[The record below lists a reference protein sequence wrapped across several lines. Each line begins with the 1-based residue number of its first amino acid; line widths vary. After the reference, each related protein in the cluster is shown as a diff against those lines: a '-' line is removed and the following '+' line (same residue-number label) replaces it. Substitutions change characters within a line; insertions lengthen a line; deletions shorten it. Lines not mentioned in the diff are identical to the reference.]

1 MIGRFATLGVYRE
14 LFVLRDFQV
23 CLAGGGLALAGY
35 LWEVFGSAWAW
46 PVLVLYAGAIGLN
59 GGPIIWGAI
68 QGLLE
73 RRVNVDE
80 LVSLALIACLIQG
93 ELLTAAV
100 VAFIMTLGTLIEEA
114 TSDSARRSI
123 HELMRVA
130 PQTALILQADIE
142 REIAV
147 QDITPGDLLLVK
159 PGDRIPVDARIVSGA
174 SALDESA
181 ITGESLPVTKS
192 AGDEV
197 LAGTLNHNGVLRIRA
212 EKVGED
218 TLLGRVVRLVG
229 EAELHKPLATRF
241 IDRYAAWFTPLI
253 LAIAGLVWYW
263 SGDWSRAVS
272 VLIAGCPCA
281 LIMAAPTATVAAVG
295 RLARAGVLVKG
306 GRYLEQAS
314 KVDALLFDKTGTLT
328 SGRPRVE
335 EIRADDGCTPE
346 EVLACAACVEKDVSH
361 PLARAVLKAAQYAR
375 ITLGTATDVVAEVGR
390 GVRAVVQG
398 RHIEVG
404 GAALFAREGS
414 GKGAGAG
421 PLPPDL
427 RTCLETIQARGAT
440 PLLVYRD
447 QRPIGVIG
455 VSDTVRSEAA
465 QTMRRLR
472 NLGISRLGILSGDH
486 DLSVRRVAEQLGIT
500 WTRAGLR
507 PDQKLEELSRLQEA
521 GHTVMVVGDG
531 INDAPALARA
541 NVGVAMGG
549 AGTDVALETADIVLT
564 RDDISRLPLLIR
576 LSRKMLTVIKIN
588 VVLGLSFNALA
599 VWGGAVGILGPI
611 QAAVVH
617 NVGAVIVVFSSAALA
632 MGKDDL
638 QEQRNET

>member
-1 MIGRFATLGVYRE
+1 MIGRYATLGVYRE
-14 LFVLRDFQV
+14 LFVLRDFQF
-23 CLAGGGLALAGY
+23 CLAGGALALAGY
-35 LWEVFGSAWAW
+35 LWATFGLVPGW
-46 PVLVLYAGAIGLN
+46 PYFVLYAISIGLN
-59 GGPIIWGAI
+59 GGPIIWGAL

-130 PQTALILQADIE
+130 PQNALLLFGEEE
-142 REIAV
+142 REIPV
-147 QDITPGDLLLVK
+147 QDIVPGDLLLVK
-159 PGDRIPVDARIVSGA
+159 PGDRIPVDARIVSGV

-181 ITGESLPVTKS
+181 ITGESMPVSKK
-192 AGDEV
+192 AEDEV

-212 EKVGED
+212 EKVGQD
-218 TLLGRVVRLVG
+218 TLLGRVIRLVS
-229 EAELHKPLATRF
+229 EAEQHKPLATRF
-241 IDRYAAWFTPLI
+241 IDRYAAWFTPVI
-253 LAIAGLVWYW
+253 LGLAGLVWYW
-263 SGDWSRAVS
+263 SGDLSRAVS

-306 GRYLEQAS
+306 GRYLEEAS
-314 KVDALLFDKTGTLT
+314 KVDTLLFDKTGTLT
-328 SGRPRVE
+328 SGQPRVE
-335 EIRADDGCTPE
+335 DIQADTGYTSED
-346 EVLACAACVEKDVSH
+346 VLACAACVEKDVSH

-375 ITLGTATDVVAEVGR
+375 ITVDTATDVVAEVGR

-404 GAALFAREGS
+404 GIASATS
-414 GKGAGAG
+414 IHS
-421 PLPPDL
+421 LPACL
-427 RTCLETIQARGAT
+427 QTCLETIQTRGAT

-447 QRPIGVIG
+447 KSPIGVIG
-455 VSDTVRSEAA
+455 VSDTVRPEAA
-465 QTMRRLR
+465 LSMIQLR
-472 NLGISRLGILSGDH
+472 DLGISRLGILSGDH
-486 DLSVRRVAEQLGIT
+486 ARSVDRVAEALGIT
-500 WTRAGLR
+500 WTRAGLK
-507 PDQKLEELSRLQEA
+507 PDQKLEELGRLQQA
-521 GHTVMVVGDG
+521 GHRVMVVGDG

-564 RDDISRLPLLIR
+564 RDDVSRLPLLIR

-588 VVLGLSFNALA
+588 VVLGLSFNVLA
-599 VWGGAVGILGPI
+599 IWGGAAGILGPI
-611 QAAVVH
+611 QAAILH

-632 MGKDDL
+632 MGRDDL
-638 QEQRNET
+638 QEQRNEA

>member
-14 LFVLRDFQV
+14 LFVFRDFQV

-35 LWEVFGSAWAW
+35 LWEVFGPVWAW
-46 PVLVLYAGAIGLN
+46 PVLVLYAGSIGLN

-130 PQTALILQADIE
+130 PQTALLLDGDGQ

-147 QDITPGDLLLVK
+147 RDIASGNLLLVK

-197 LAGTLNHNGVLRIRA
+197 LAGTLNHNGVLHIRA

-218 TLLGRVVRLVG
+218 TLLGRVIRLVG
-229 EAELHKPLATRF
+229 EAEQHKPLATRF

-335 EIRADDGCTPE
+335 EVRADDGCTPE

-375 ITLGTATDVVAEVGR
+375 ITMGTATDVVAEVGR
-390 GVRAVVQG
+390 GVRAMVQG
-398 RHIEVG
+398 RQIEVG
-404 GAALFAREGS
+404 GAALGAQESVGVGS
-414 GKGAGAG
+414 
-421 PLPPDL
+421 LPPNL
-427 RTCLETIQARGAT
+427 RTCLETIQAKGAT

-455 VSDTVRSEAA
+455 VADTVRSEAA
-465 QTMRRLR
+465 QTMARLR
-472 NLGISRLGILSGDH
+472 NLGISHLGILSGDH

-541 NVGVAMGG
+541 NVGVAMGA

-599 VWGGAVGILGPI
+599 IWGGAAGILGPI
-611 QAAVVH
+611 QAAVMH

-632 MGKDDL
+632 MGKDD
-638 QEQRNET
+638 EKEERNAT

>member
-1 MIGRFATLGVYRE
+1 MIGRYATLGVYRE
-14 LFVLRDFQV
+14 LFVLRDFQI
-23 CLAGGGLALAGY
+23 CLVGGALALAGY
-35 LWEVFGSAWAW
+35 LWEIFGAAWAW
-46 PVLVLYAGAIGLN
+46 PVLAFYAGAIGLN

-130 PQTALILQADIE
+130 PQTALLLDGKSQ

-147 QDITPGDLLLVK
+147 SDISLGDELMVK
-159 PGDRIPVDARIVSGA
+159 PGDRIPVDARIVAGA

-181 ITGESLPVTKS
+181 ITGESLPVTRNV
-192 AGDEV
+192 GDEV

-229 EAELHKPLATRF
+229 EAEQHKPLATRF

-306 GRYLEQAS
+306 GRYLEEAS

-346 EVLACAACVEKDVSH
+346 EVLACAACVEQDVSH

-375 ITLGTATDVVAEVGR
+375 ITMETATDVVAEVGR

-404 GAALFAREGS
+404 GIASATS
-414 GKGAGAG
+414 IHS
-421 PLPPDL
+421 LPACL
-427 RTCLETIQARGAT
+427 QTCLETIQARGAT

-455 VSDTVRSEAA
+455 VADTLRSEAA
-465 QTMRRLR
+465 ETMRRLQ
-472 NLGISRLGILSGDH
+472 NLGITRLGILSGDH
-486 DLSVRRVAEQLGIT
+486 DLAVRRVAEQLGIA
-500 WTRAGLR
+500 WTRSGLK
-507 PDQKLEELSRLQEA
+507 PDQKLEELSRLQKA

-588 VVLGLSFNALA
+588 VVLGLGFNALA
-599 VWGGAVGILGPI
+599 IWGGAAGILGPI
-611 QAAVVH
+611 QAAILH

-632 MGKDDL
+632 MGRDDL
-638 QEQRNET
+638 QEQRNEA

>member
-14 LFVLRDFQV
+14 LFVFRDFQV
-23 CLAGGGLALAGY
+23 CLAGGGLALAGF
-35 LWEVFGSAWAW
+35 LWEVFGLAWAW
-46 PVLVLYAGAIGLN
+46 PVLVLYAGSIGLN

-130 PQTALILQADIE
+130 PRTALLLDGDGQ

-147 QDITPGDLLLVK
+147 RDIAPGNLLLVK

-192 AGDEV
+192 EGDEV

-218 TLLGRVVRLVG
+218 TLLGRVIRLVG
-229 EAELHKPLATRF
+229 EAEQHKPLATRF
-241 IDRYAAWFTPLI
+241 IDRYAAWFTPVI
-253 LAIAGLVWYW
+253 LGLAGLVWYW

-306 GRYLEQAS
+306 GRYLEEAS

-335 EIRADDGCTPE
+335 EVRADAGCTPE
-346 EVLACAACVEKDVSH
+346 EVLACAACVEQDVSH

-375 ITLGTATDVVAEVGR
+375 ITVDKATEVVAEVGR

-404 GAALFAREGS
+404 GAALDTGP
-414 GKGAGAG
+414 GAGAG
-421 PLPPDL
+421 SLPPDL

-447 QRPIGVIG
+447 QHPIGVIG
-455 VSDTVRSEAA
+455 VSDTIRSEAA
-465 QTMRRLR
+465 QTMHRLR
-472 NLGISRLGILSGDH
+472 NLGILHLGILSGDH
-486 DLSVRRVAEQLGIT
+486 DRSVRRVAEQLGIT
-500 WTRAGLR
+500 WTRAGLK

-521 GHTVMVVGDG
+521 GHKVMVVGDG

-541 NVGVAMGG
+541 NVGVAMGA

-599 VWGGAVGILGPI
+599 IWGGAAGILGPI
-611 QAAVVH
+611 QAAVMH

-632 MGKDDL
+632 MGKDDD
-638 QEQRNET
+638 QEERNAT